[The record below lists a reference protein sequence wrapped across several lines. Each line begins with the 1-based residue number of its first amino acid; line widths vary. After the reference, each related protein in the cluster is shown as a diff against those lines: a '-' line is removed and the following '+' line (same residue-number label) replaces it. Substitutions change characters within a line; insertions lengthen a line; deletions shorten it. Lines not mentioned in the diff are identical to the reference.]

1 MRKLPI
7 SLAFLSAL
15 PLSLLMAGDF
25 SAIEPLLQEHCV
37 ECHAAQDPEGGLV
50 LDSHAGIMKG
60 GETGPTVLPGKGAE
74 SLLVRVLE
82 GRWGKTGKNEFMPP
96 GKRPHLKPEQIAL
109 IRSWIDEGAPPA
121 ATTSVPRTLE
131 VPRIPPRGTVRH
143 PVSALAFH
151 AGSRLLAVAR
161 TDEVDFIPIET
172 RKPIR
177 SLKGFKGG
185 VYAVVFSPDG
195 KWIFTGGGDATGG
208 EVKRWSVGD
217 GTSAR
222 VYAGHRDAVHAV
234 AISPDGTVLAAGG
247 YDYGIGLWSMADGAE
262 RHRITGS
269 QGAILGLAFR
279 PDGRVLASV
288 GYDRTAKL
296 YDPATGSRLETLG
309 QALRELNAV
318 AFAPDGKVLLTG
330 GNDNRIRVYR
340 VGSEVREGTVELL
353 DTVFAHEGGIL
364 QVVYSPDGRRVASS
378 GQDQTVKLF
387 QAEGLK
393 PQLTLERQPDW
404 PSALVFAGNDQ
415 LVVGRADGTLGFYQA
430 SDGKVSP
437 PPKPE
442 LFRTSPRGVQRGVTN
457 SLELLG
463 RNLDRATVLLRY
475 RDGALKS
482 AEALRIEGDT
492 GTLIWVAGTSEP
504 PGPLEIAVS
513 DGASESAKVKIW
525 VDDLPQ
531 QEIPAR
537 AAGDRNTPATV
548 LPPVSVWS
556 TLEKPGQE
564 LALQVELRQGQR
576 LVFDLAAQ
584 RLGAAGDLEMI
595 LTDTSGRTLARS
607 DNLGGDLDPL
617 IRFQAPADG
626 LYWVRVREGTHGG
639 SANHFLRLSL
649 GELPFVT
656 GVFPLTVSARTAT
669 EVTRIGEH
677 LGPASQVRIQ
687 PTEAGELALPENA
700 GVLRSRRDW
709 KVLVVETPAPLEVEP
724 NHHPNDPQDIP
735 VPCSV
740 NGRIQASGDRP
751 TPDVDLYRFQAR
763 KGVRYLLETVAA
775 RRGSTA
781 DTRIELLWPDGRPV
795 ERVRFQALRNSAIT
809 FRPETSDDAGIRFEN
824 WEEMELNDLLWCG
837 GEVMKLFRAPQGPDS
852 DSVLYAANGRRRGFF
867 DTSPTAHYVDEPVYL
882 VRPLAPG
889 ETPIAN
895 GLPVFAIPYLNDD
908 GALRDLGTDSRLEF
922 IAPVEGPFLVRI
934 TDPQGPGGPEAS
946 YALQIREAAPDFKV
960 SVSGANP
967 TVARGSGQG
976 FGVSVQRMDGFEG
989 PVRIEFQHLPK
1000 GWSIAGPL
1008 VIEAGHDSVQGTL
1021 RASPDAEAASD
1032 ADWDAVTAVASAEVD
1047 GRPVVQA
1054 AGSLGRPKLAMDPPK
1069 LRVHLE
1075 PVGPVMTNAAG
1086 LRVVEIAPG
1095 GTASARL
1102 RIERRGFE
1110 GVVTF
1115 SVDNLPH
1122 GVIVENLGLNGIT
1135 FLPEENE
1142 REISLAAV
1150 KWVEDLE
1157 RPFHAVENQAG
1168 RQTSEPVLLR
1178 VGSLGEGESHGGA
1191 ETRRK
1196 DGRGE

>member
-1 MRKLPI
+1 MRKITI
-7 SLAFLSAL
+7 SLAFVSAL
-15 PLSLLMAGDF
+15 SLSMAGDF
-25 SAIEPLLQEHCV
+25 SAVEPLLQEHCV

-50 LDSHAGIMKG
+50 LESHAGLMKG
-60 GETGPTVLPGKGAE
+60 GESGPTVLPGKGAD

-96 GKRPHLKPEQIAL
+96 GKRPHLKRDQIAL
-109 IRSWIDEGAPPA
+109 IRSWIDEGAHPA
-121 ATTSVPRTLE
+121 STNPVPRTLE

-151 AGSRLLAVAR
+151 GGSRLLAVAR
-161 TDEVDFIPIET
+161 TDELELVSTET

-185 VYAVVFSPDG
+185 VYAVTFSPDG
-195 KWIFTGGGDATGG
+195 KWIITGGGDATGG
-208 EVKRWSVGD
+208 EVKRWSVAD
-217 GTSAR
+217 GTSDR
-222 VYAGHRDAVHAV
+222 LYAGHRDAVHAV
-234 AISPDGTVLAAGG
+234 AVSPDGSVLATGG
-247 YDYGIGLWSMADGAE
+247 YDYGIGLWSTADGTE

-296 YDPATGSRLETLG
+296 YDATTGSRLETLG

-318 AFAPDGKVLLTG
+318 AFAPDGKSLLTG

-340 VGSEVREGTVELL
+340 VRPEVREGAVELV

-387 QAEGLK
+387 QPEGLK
-393 PQLTLERQPDW
+393 PLLTLERQPDW

-457 SLELLG
+457 ALELLG

-482 AEALRIEGDT
+482 AEVLRIEGDS
-492 GTLIWVAGTSEP
+492 GTLTWIPGPLEP
-504 PGPLEIAVS
+504 PGPWEIAVS
-513 DGASESAKVKIW
+513 DGTNESVKVKVW

-537 AAGDRNTPATV
+537 SAGDRQTPVTV

-556 TLEKPGQE
+556 TLETPGQE

-617 IRFQAPADG
+617 IRFLVPADG
-626 LYWVRVREGTHGG
+626 LYWVRVREGTHAG

-649 GELPFVT
+649 GELPFVS
-656 GVFPLTVSARTAT
+656 GVFPLTVSARTPT
-669 EVTRIGEH
+669 EVTRTGEH
-677 LGPASQVRIQ
+677 LGPASRVRSQ
-687 PTEAGELALPENA
+687 SDEPGDLRLPEDTA
-700 GVLRSRRDW
+700 VLRSRRDW
-709 KVLVVETPAPLEVEP
+709 KVLVVDTPAPLEVEP
-724 NHHPNDPQDIP
+724 NHHPNAAQNIP

-740 NGRIQASGDRP
+740 NGRIQVGGDRP
-751 TPDVDLYRFQAR
+751 SPDVDLYRFQAR
-763 KGVRYLLETVAA
+763 KGVRYLLETLAV
-775 RRGSTA
+775 RRGSIA
-781 DTRIELLWPDGRPV
+781 DTRIEVLWPEGRAV
-795 ERVRFQALRNSAIT
+795 ERVRLQALRNSAIT
-809 FRPETSDDAGIRFEN
+809 FRPETSDDSGIRFEN

-852 DSVLYAANGRRRGFF
+852 DSVLYTANGRRRGFF
-867 DTSPTAHYVDEPVYL
+867 DTSPTSHYVDEPVYL
-882 VRPLAPG
+882 VRPLASG

-895 GLPVFAIPYLNDD
+895 GLPVFTIPHLNDD
-908 GALRDLGTDSRLEF
+908 AALRDLGTDSRLEF
-922 IAPVEGPFLVRI
+922 IAPVDGPFLVRI
-934 TDPQGPGGPEAS
+934 TDPQGPGGPEAT

-960 SVSGANP
+960 TVSGANP
-967 TVARGSGQG
+967 TVVRGSGQS
-976 FGVSVQRMDGFEG
+976 FGVSVQRIDGFDG

-1008 VIEAGHDSVQGTL
+1008 EIEAGHDSVQGTL
-1021 RASPDAEAASD
+1021 RASPDAVTPSD
-1032 ADWDAVTAVASAEVD
+1032 ADWDAVTVVASADLE
-1047 GRPVVQA
+1047 GRPVVQT
-1054 AGSLGRPKLAMDPPK
+1054 AGSLGRPKLALDPPK
-1069 LRVHLE
+1069 LLVHLE
-1075 PVGPVMTNAAG
+1075 PLGPVTTNAAG
-1086 LRVVEIAPG
+1086 LRVLEINPG

-1102 RIERRGFE
+1102 RIERRGLD

-1150 KWVEDLE
+1150 KWVAELE

-1168 RQTSEPVLLR
+1168 RQTSEPILLR
-1178 VGSLGEGESHGGA
+1178 VGKSARE
-1191 ETRRK
+1191 
-1196 DGRGE
+1196 